1 MEQTDDGF
9 FNFFLLNMCA
19 PRTMVLLLPA
29 HFMFM
34 QEILIEGFVIKK
46 EFQ

>member
-9 FNFFLLNMCA
+9 FNVFWLNMCP
-19 PRTMVLLLPA
+19 PRTIAFLVPA
-29 HFMFM
+29 YVMFIE
-34 QEILIEGFVIKK
+34 EILIESFAIKE